1 MSKVAKKP
9 IMVLAT
15 WPEKS
20 GAQYFGHADY
30 CGYVDGCDSFWLS
43 FRAAMPSDPN
53 YYMDE
58 PARAISDIGLYVW
71 LGDTGSVHAY
81 FSIHEAHNMK
91 LSEAEARIK
100 ILRTLDKKMPRLGHR
115 NADSFRPM
123 LMDIFAAI
131 GVTKAIEYRHMV
143 PSKDA
148 TFIPVY
154 DAVEKIAKE
163 FDRRYAIIKK
173 PTEQG

>member
-1 MSKVAKKP
+1 MTKTARKKP

-15 WPEKS
+15 WPEQP
-20 GAQYFGHADY
+20 GARYFGHSDY
-30 CGYVDGCDSFWLS
+30 GNFVDGCDSIWLS

-58 PARAISDIGLYVW
+58 PARAMSDIGLYVW
-71 LGDTGSVHAY
+71 FGDTGSVHTY
-81 FSIHEAHNMK
+81 FAIHEAHNMK

-100 ILRTLDKKMPRLGHR
+100 ILRALDKKMPSTNRR
-115 NADSFRPM
+115 TSDSFRPL
-123 LMDIFAAI
+123 LMDIFNAI

-143 PSKDA
+143 PSKDS

-154 DAVEKIAKE
+154 DAVEVIAKE
-163 FDRRYAIIKK
+163 LDRRYAIIKK
-173 PTEQG
+173 ST